1 MALRSRTRKK
11 SRAVSTSAS
20 VQPVEQSRS
29 LSPSVDR
36 DSNPLPNI
44 QTQLERAQR
53 FGHHLGN
60 HRDSTQQPAPPLI
73 QPKLTIGAPGDKYE
87 QEADRV
93 AQQVVQQLNTSQAG
107 QASSNQSLQRES
119 VPEDEELQM
128 KPEISQLQ
136 RQESAAEDEE
146 LQMKFL
152 VQRQGNVSEDEAS
165 PDLEASIQQARG
177 SGQRL
182 NEDLQ
187 QKMGQAMGADFSEV
201 RVHTNAQSDLLNQS
215 IQAKAFTTKQD
226 IFFRKGA
233 YNPNSPDGQKLIAH
247 ELTHVVQQRHGEG
260 STALAKRDT
269 KAENARSPAK
279 SDLQR
284 INRNVN
290 ILQRELDVKAPLKA
304 KDIGSVSQV
313 KDKLVFILVDAKNP
327 TKKLVLKFDQ
337 AGNAEDAQEFRSRA
351 NVTNRLSTKVLTAA
365 PGSQGL
371 NKDEIKVLKG
381 LKSKLFTENEA
392 FTNLMGVIREYDTQK
407 YAGKKMEHTDVGESL
422 QDMADLKTIKRE
434 PGGSFTTA
442 AQRAL
447 TRNIQ
452 IWQTLGETAAFDLF
466 VRNHDRFYEDGTVNL
481 ENLDLAGIEGS
492 GGLKQLDHVDRTM
505 SLQNMQDPELDLHRV
520 PKALKSGG
528 EMAFTVKAVEALM
541 KQLKIPA
548 DDKMVYS
555 ANFLAGFQ
563 ATRAKIIAE
572 RPDLEKGVQSGGGGA
587 PFMTHLISIIDEM
600 TGT

>member
-1 MALRSRTRKK
+1 LERSR
-11 SRAVSTSAS
+11 
-20 VQPVEQSRS
+20 P
-29 LSPSVDR
+29 LSPPTEQNSE
-36 DSNPLPNI
+36 SLPDV
-44 QTQLERAQR
+44 QTQFESAQSV
-53 FGHHLGN
+53 GHHLEN
-60 HRDSTQQPAPPLI
+60 QSYPTQQPAPLLI
-73 QPKLTIGAPGDKYE
+73 QPKLKIGAPGDQYE
-87 QEADRV
+87 QEADLI
-93 AQQVVQQLNTSQAG
+93 AQQVVHQLNAPQAG
-107 QASSNQSLQRES
+107 QAASNQSLQRES

-128 KPEISQLQ
+128 KPAISQIQ
-136 RQESAAEDEE
+136 RQESAEAEDEE
-146 LQMKFL
+146 LQMQPA
-152 VQRQGNVSEDEAS
+152 VQRSSGEETAA
-165 PDLEASIQQARG
+165 PDLESAIEQAR
-177 SGQRL
+177 SG
-182 NEDLQ
+182 
-187 QKMGQAMGADFSEV
+187 GQPLADSIRQPMEQSFGANFGGV
-201 RVHTNAQSDLLNQS
+201 RVHTDSQSDQLNQS

-226 IFFRKGA
+226 IFFREGA
-233 YNPNSPDGQKLIAH
+233 YNPSSPDGQKLIAH
-247 ELTHVVQQRHGEG
+247 ELTHVVQQRQGEG

-269 KAENARSPAK
+269 EAESACSPTK
-279 SDLQR
+279 NDSQR

-290 ILQRELDVKAPLKA
+290 ILQRELDVMAPLKA

-313 KDKLVFILVDAKNP
+313 KDKLVFILVDANNP
-327 TKKLVLKFDQ
+327 TKKLVLKFDK

-505 SLQNMQDPELDLHRV
+505 SLQNMQDPDLGLDRV

-563 ATRAKIIAE
+563 ATRTKIIAE
-572 RPDLEKGVQSGGGGA
+572 RPDLEKGAQSGGRGA

-600 TGT
+600 TT